1 MYSDKFSGIL
11 NGIDYSYYNPE
22 TDPAIEK
29 KYGSDSAIEGK
40 TANKLALQRATGLPE
55 RADVP
60 MIALITRLATH
71 KGLDLVTEI
80 AVRLLDNDVQLVVLG
95 KGESNYENFFIGL
108 ERRFPEKMRALI
120 QYDRD
125 LSKRIYAAADVFMM
139 PSKSEPCG
147 LAQMIA
153 SHYGTFPVVR
163 ETGGL
168 YDSIKGYWAHDGIIE
183 GNGFTFANYFSA
195 ELLERTLAA
204 VSVWK
209 DRATREVFTK
219 KIMETD
225 FSWNA
230 SAKRYIGLYASI

>member
-95 KGESNYENFFIGL
+95 TGETELEDFFRWL
-108 ERRFPEKMRALI
+108 ESEYPDKCRALI
-120 QYDRD
+120 TYNRD
-125 LSKRIYAAADVFMM
+125 LAKKLYAASDEDTPYWTGIRTAEGIELNRFGGTYRFRHL
-139 PSKSEPCG
+139 PACLFGKLFCRFPYEISLICR
-147 LAQMIA
+147 QI
-153 SHYGTFPVVR
+153 SH
-163 ETGGL
+163 
-168 YDSIKGYWAHDGIIE
+168 I
-183 GNGFTFANYFSA
+183 
-195 ELLERTLAA
+195 
-204 VSVWK
+204 
-209 DRATREVFTK
+209 
-219 KIMETD
+219 
-225 FSWNA
+225 
-230 SAKRYIGLYASI
+230 